1 MKQKITDYLDEIYG
15 GTFTAT
21 HLQKLVTRLESAKR
35 LITQR
40 RKKHWDES
48 DVVLITYADQFH
60 SNDLIS
66 FTINGCK
73 AFFHMFICCRFIHG
87 HLMMAFR

>member
-60 SNDLIS
+60 SNDLKPLPTFNQFYLKNTGMKVMS
-66 FTINGCK
+66 C
-73 AFFHMFICCRFIHG
+73 
-87 HLMMAFR
+87 

>member
-48 DVVLITYADQFH
+48 DVVLPLPFGEGYVMYSAT
-60 SNDLIS
+60 IS
-66 FTINGCK
+66 RSVNST
-73 AFFHMFICCRFIHG
+73 
-87 HLMMAFR
+87 

>member
-60 SNDLIS
+60 SNDFSGLGDKIS
-66 FTINGCK
+66 CSPTAENVAGCGAGTAVK
-73 AFFHMFICCRFIHG
+73 SGC
-87 HLMMAFR
+87 